1 MQLIYP
7 ETTTYQPLP
16 GTRCCDNCE
25 PRLFAVEKVTLD
37 KVPALKRGKKRKVPS
52 ALEDAVRNNL
62 SQWRDNELLDHFY
75 GGISI
80 IAGSALL
87 GDDVIEKLAVCGERV
102 ETMEEFTR
110 HARWPIGFNTGTEEV
125 TEYGCMLLERLQ
137 TIYSAF
143 DISIAAK
150 EAELEDMRS
159 FPPEVSVE
167 SFYGGTSQQPRWV
180 ETLTPTTYL
189 QNNSNAET
197 SGASQARGTGSA
209 ARRRGARSRR
219 SAAGAERGRGMR
231 RCRGT

>member
-1 MQLIYP
+1 MQLTYP

-16 GTRCCDNCE
+16 GTRCCNNCE
-25 PRLFAVEKVTLD
+25 PRLFEVERITLD
-37 KVPALKRGKKRKVPS
+37 KVPALKRGKKRKLPS
-52 ALEDAVRNNL
+52 VLEDAVRNNL

-75 GGISI
+75 GGTSI

-87 GDDVIEKLAVCGERV
+87 DDGVIEKLAVCGERV

-110 HARWPIGFNTGTEEV
+110 HARWLISFNTGTGEV
-125 TEYGCMLLERLQ
+125 TEYGRMLLEKFQ

-143 DISIAAK
+143 DIDMAAK
-150 EAELEDMRS
+150 EAELEDMQS
-159 FPPEVSVE
+159 LPPEVSVE

-197 SGASQARGTGSA
+197 GANQTRGTGRA
-209 ARRRGARSRR
+209 TRRRGARGGR
-219 SAAGAERGRGMR
+219 SAAGAERGRGIR
-231 RCRGT
+231 RGRGT